1 LSTKTNFDKYKEDLL
16 SNPENINKYNIAREK
31 IKLEM
36 MLETL
41 RTQVIED
48 RNRSAILGQITK
60 ISNRVEN
67 IFIL

>member
-1 LSTKTNFDKYKEDLL
+1 MSTKTNFDKYKEDLL

-60 ISNRVEN
+60 ISNRVEH
-67 IFIL
+67 IFI